1 MPCADEKGLLPGRG
15 APGVGAPP
23 SAGADASG
31 AAGAGASA
39 AGAGAGAAGA
49 GAAGAGTSGA
59 GLGPGFGPGVGA
71 GLAAEPVPGFVADAA
86 AGFAAGAAGAAP
98 LSELSASIAAR
109 SLRATGGSMVEDG
122 LFTNSPSSLSF
133 ASAILLSTPSSA
145 AISCTRGLPATI
157 LLSESVH
164 PDRADH

>member
-15 APGVGAPP
+15 APGVGALL
-23 SAGADASG
+23 SAGAGASG
-31 AAGAGASA
+31 AAGAGVAA

-49 GAAGAGTSGA
+49 AGASGA
-59 GLGPGFGPGVGA
+59 GLGPGLGPGFGPGVA
-71 GLAAEPVPGFVADAA
+71 PEVVPGLAAEG